1 MNLAINKRR
10 QELKTLTEEHRS
22 VLKNLKDS
30 TTWMKGTL
38 FIYSIKQE
46 QNKLCKKTKDRWQK
60 KLDNHV
66 INKCI
71 NDSILK
77 NYN

>member
-1 MNLAINKRR
+1 
-10 QELKTLTEEHRS
+10 
-22 VLKNLKDS
+22 
-30 TTWMKGTL
+30 MKGTFL
-38 FIYSIKQE
+38 IYSIKQQ
-46 QNKLCKKTKDRWQK
+46 QNKLCKKTKDRQQK

-71 NDSILK
+71 NDSIPK